1 MKDIVCTITGIA
13 GSIVTGLFGGWTSA
27 MTTLLIF
34 MSIDYISGL
43 AVAGVF
49 KKSKK
54 SDTGALD
61 SRAGWKGLC
70 KKSMIMVFVL
80 VGYRLDVEI
89 GTHYIKDAVCIGF
102 MANELISI
110 VENGMLMGLPIP
122 TAITNCIDILKD
134 KADMREGGSNE
145 EE

>member
-13 GSIVTGLFGGWTSA
+13 GSIVAGLFGGWTSA

-49 KKSKK
+49 KKSSKT
-54 SDTGALD
+54 DNGALE

-70 KKSMIMVFVL
+70 KKCMIMVFVL
-80 VGYRLDVEI
+80 IGHRLDVEL
-89 GTHYIKDAVCIGF
+89 GFDYIKNAVCIGF

-110 VENGMLMGLPIP
+110 VENAGLMGIPIP
-122 TAITNCIDILKD
+122 GVIKNGIDILKE
-134 KADMREGGSNE
+134 KSEVE
-145 EE
+145 E